1 MSYLDQK
8 VRILAFLELLF
19 ECGKDER
26 CLTFMQIAQKC
37 MVDKDDVEMLVMK
50 AMSLEL
56 VKGDIDEVDQTVNIE
71 WIMPRYLNNEHLQ
84 VLVNRIGEW
93 GDKVDNVVRLVE
105 DGSVELL
112 GK

>member
-1 MSYLDQK
+1 
-8 VRILAFLELLF
+8 LELLF

-26 CLTFMQIAQKC
+26 CLTFTQIAQKC

-71 WIMPRYLNNEHLQ
+71 WIMPRYLSSEHLT
-84 VLVNRIGEW
+84 VLVNRIAEW
-93 GDKVDNVVRLVE
+93 EQKVDNVVRLVE

>member
-1 MSYLDQK
+1 M
-8 VRILAFLELLF
+8 RILAFLELLF

-26 CLTFMQIAQKC
+26 CLTFTQIAQKC

-71 WIMPRYLNNEHLQ
+71 WIMPRYLSNEHLT
-84 VLVNRIGEW
+84 VLVNRIAEW
-93 GDKVDNVVRLVE
+93 EQKVDNVVRLVE